1 MSDEFL
7 PSTYTTHPREDI
19 RNMYQRNISAL
30 AYRHN
35 PITQLRFEALGNSL
49 TSPIVGIDY

>member
-35 PITQLRFEALGNSL
+35 IITQLRFEAIGNSL
-49 TSPIVGIDY
+49 TSPIMGIDY